1 MSPPNRRPTVTN
13 HVGGP
18 GVSAQRVTMPNDQ
31 RPTILDTGG
40 EGVSAQRLTSPTD
53 LRAPFPWYGGK
64 RRWADRIIARFG
76 PVDVYSEPF
85 AGSLAVLLASA
96 PHKREVVCDTDGGI
110 CNFWRALAADP
121 DQVAHWADWPT
132 IHDDLT
138 ARHRYLV
145 RWVVDH
151 EDDLRND
158 PEHYDAKVAGWWVW
172 GISIWIGGGWCQPN
186 YRNQAAP
193 DRIPKIAPNGTG
205 AGISNKRPSIPTK
218 SQGGKGV
225 SVQRLKMPHDGR
237 PATPGGGHP
246 TGAGVSAQ
254 RTTMPSGDGQRP
266 HIGSR
271 IGGQGKSA
279 QRPTGDGQIP
289 KMAGSALGN
298 NATFTGERL
307 RPWLQELAA
316 RLKGVIVLNRSWE
329 SAVTPSVLAQ
339 TDSGSH
345 PPVGILLDPP
355 YDTEGRDAN
364 VYGSDADGSSD
375 AVAAAAWTWAQANGD
390 RYRIAY
396 CCHEGDITRIPD
408 GWMSETQSFSG
419 IRTTKR
425 REDRQDQILFSPACL
440 PDEQSRLF

>member
-1 MSPPNRRPTVTN
+1 MSPSILQRP
-13 HVGGP
+13 HIGSRIGGQ
-18 GVSAQRVTMPNDQ
+18 GLSAQSSNIPGR
-31 RPTILDTGG
+31 G
-40 EGVSAQRLTSPTD
+40 LT
-53 LRAPFPWYGGK
+53 APFPWYGGK

-76 PVDVYSEPF
+76 AVDVYSEPF

-121 DQVAHWADWPT
+121 DQVAHWADYPT

-151 EDDLRND
+151 ADDLRND
-158 PEHYDAKVAGWWVW
+158 PAYYDAKVAGWWVW

-193 DRIPKIAPNGTG
+193 DRIQKIAPNTRNV
-205 AGISNKRPSIPTK
+205 GIHDKRPMVRAGQS
-218 SQGGKGV
+218 
-225 SVQRLKMPHDGR
+225 
-237 PATPGGGHP
+237 
-246 TGAGVSAQ
+246 GAGVSAQ
-254 RTTMPSGDGQRP
+254 RLKM
-266 HIGSR
+266 
-271 IGGQGKSA
+271 
-279 QRPTGDGQIP
+279 PTGDGQLPHVDARMCGQGTSAQRLTMPSGQIP
-289 KMAGSALGN
+289 KMTGSALDN
-298 NATFTGERL
+298 NAAVKGERL

-355 YDTEGRDAN
+355 YATEGRDAN

-375 AVAAAAWTWAQANGD
+375 AVAAAAWTWAKAHGD

-396 CCHEGDITRIPD
+396 CCHEGDVAVPD
-408 GWMSETQSFSG
+408 GWTSETQSLSG

>member
-1 MSPPNRRPTVTN
+1 MSPIDRMP
-13 HVGGP
+13 HVKSDPSGQ
-18 GVSAQRVTMPNDQ
+18 GVS
-31 RPTILDTGG
+31 
-40 EGVSAQRLTSPTD
+40 SQRLSSPTD

-76 PVDVYSEPF
+76 AVDIYSEPF
-85 AGSLAVLLASA
+85 AGSIAVLLASA

-145 RWVVDH
+145 RWVVEH
-151 EDDLRND
+151 ADDLRND
-158 PEHYDAKVAGWWVW
+158 PEYYNSKVAGWWVW

-186 YRNQAAP
+186 YRKQAAP
-193 DRIPKIAPNGTG
+193 DRMPYPYGRGTNTQRATMPIDDG
-205 AGISNKRPSIPTK
+205 VRPQIEHK
-218 SQGGKGV
+218 GGGRGV
-225 SVQRLKMPHDGR
+225 SAQRLKMPHDGR

-254 RTTMPSGDGQRP
+254 RLTMPMDDGKRQSVDDRM
-266 HIGSR
+266 
-271 IGGQGKSA
+271 GGRGTSA

-289 KMAGSALGN
+289 KMAGSALDN
-298 NATFTGERL
+298 NASVKGERL

-329 SAVTPSVLAQ
+329 SAVTTSVLAQ

-355 YDTEGRDAN
+355 YATEGRDAN

-396 CCHEGDITRIPD
+396 CCHEGDVAMPD

-440 PDEQSRLF
+440 PDEQRRLF